1 MGRMRIFLKG
11 GKPPVV
17 DLLGRAG
24 EVILSGQADG
34 LRASVADVV
43 VLIWDGRWNRPG
55 EAGPVFEVEPES
67 PNTRTGGAPPLVCIG
82 RGTDAKPVWAGP
94 VLDWP
99 GAVDEALVDW
109 LASLG
114 SRRSPFVGWADVEPS
129 GSNAAERQSNARKI
143 EHAKVLGELL
153 HDFNAPL
160 GVAWG
165 YAEMLKPLWAVPVP
179 REQMSPKEQFM
190 LRSLCTH
197 LEYLTE
203 LARSVR
209 TAGIA
214 LHDEVV
220 DLSAQI
226 REVARHRWLR
236 ADTRGLVNLQAE
248 GPESLHVCGNPI
260 QLRRVVDNALNN
272 AVQAGAT
279 TVILRLTVECGGT
292 RVMLAVEDDGVGCGT
307 AAASILA
314 GTKPKIGGGLGLYI
328 MRRLV
333 QAHRGEVMIRPR
345 LPRGSVLEVR
355 LPLAA

>member
-1 MGRMRIFLKG
+1 MRIFLKG
-11 GKPPVV
+11 GKASVA

-24 EVILSGQADG
+24 EVILSGHADRV
-34 LRASVADVV
+34 RARVADVV
-43 VLIWDGRWNRPG
+43 LLIWDGQWEFAGQSRSVFDFESEPG
-55 EAGPVFEVEPES
+55 TVLAE
-67 PNTRTGGAPPLVCIG
+67 NAPPLVCIG
-82 RGTDAKPVWAGP
+82 RGTDAKPVWRGP

-99 GAVDEALVDW
+99 GEVDESLVDW
-109 LASLG
+109 VASLG
-114 SRRSPFVGWADVEPS
+114 STRSPFVQVETGPS
-129 GSNAAERQSNARKI
+129 ISNAADAQSNARKI
-143 EHAKVLGELL
+143 EHAKVIGELL

-160 GVAWG
+160 CVAWG
-165 YAEMLKPLWAVPVP
+165 YADLLKPLWAAPVP
-179 REQMSPKEQFM
+179 REQISAKEQFM
-190 LRSLCTH
+190 LRGLCTH

-203 LARSVR
+203 LSRSVR

-214 LHDEVV
+214 QHDEVV

-236 ADTRGLVNLQAE
+236 ADTRGLVDLQVE
-248 GPESLHVCGNPI
+248 GPDGLHVLGNPI

-279 TVILRLTVECGGT
+279 AVTFRLSVECGGT
-292 RVMLAVEDDGVGCGT
+292 RVMLAVEDDGVGCGQ
-307 AAASILA
+307 AAASVLA

-328 MRRLV
+328 MRRLI
-333 QAHRGEVMIRPR
+333 QAHRGEVVIRPR